1 MTDAMAPARTGGAL
15 AVETLVSAGVDVVFG
30 IHGAHVEAIFQSCF
44 DAGVRIVDTRH
55 EAAAGHAAEGYAR
68 VARRLGVAI
77 ATAGPGFTNIVTSM
91 ANAAV
96 DRTPVLY
103 IVGAAQLDDPESNS
117 LQSGLDQ
124 LAVAAPIVKWAHR
137 VARTADVSRLVAQAI
152 RVATAAPTGP
162 VYLEIPIDVMNGT
175 ADVPAFP
182 AQCMADPAPAGL
194 ETIRQILRLLGEA
207 ARPLIL
213 AGGPVYRGG
222 GEGALRSLAER
233 LGIPVFADFE
243 ALGALPC
250 SNALFGGTLW
260 QLPRLDPA
268 VQPDLVLAL
277 GVRFGWDAPGFRARL
292 QPGVIHVEADAA
304 EIGRLGPVVMG
315 VVADPAA
322 TLVALCEAV
331 DDDTVNDRGEW
342 ASAIRRQRDAM
353 QLAIRR
359 SPIGEGIH
367 PVAAALAIRDAAGSD
382 AVVVA
387 DGAFTKHWLDDVVA
401 PERSGSYITHGRLG
415 AMGIGHGM
423 AIGAQV
429 AAPDRPVV
437 LVTGDGSAGF
447 NIAEFDT
454 MVRHDLPIT
463 VVIMNNKSWGASRV
477 LQKVESGRLVGT
489 GLGNARYDQVM
500 SAFGGDGYRVAELSE
515 LDVVLRQ
522 AIASRRPACIE
533 IAISDE
539 DEIPPAMLS
548 AMTR

>member
-1 MTDAMAPARTGGAL
+1 MTNEVPQTRTGGAL
-15 AVETLVSAGVDVVFG
+15 AVETLVSAGVEVVFG
-30 IHGAHVEAIFQSCF
+30 LHGAHVEAIFQSCF

-68 VARRLGVAI
+68 VGRRLGVAI

-103 IVGAAQLDDPESNS
+103 LVGAAPLDDPESNC
-117 LQSGLDQ
+117 LQSGIDQ

-137 VARTADVSRLVAQAI
+137 VARTADVARLVAQAI

-175 ADVPAFP
+175 AEVPAFP
-182 AQCMADPAPAGL
+182 SQRMAQPAPASA
-194 ETIRQILRLLGEA
+194 ETNRQILQVLSEA

-213 AGGPVYRGG
+213 AGGPVYHGG
-222 GEGALRSLAER
+222 GEGALVCLAER

-250 SNALFGGTLW
+250 SHPLFGGTLW
-260 QLPRLDPA
+260 QLPRLKPEN
-268 VQPDLVLAL
+268 QPDVVLAL
-277 GVRFGWDAPGFRARL
+277 GVRFGWDAPGFRAML
-292 QPGVIHVEADAA
+292 QPAIIHVDVDAA

-322 TLVALCEAV
+322 TLVALGEAA
-331 DDDTVNDRGEW
+331 DDKKVEGRSEW
-342 ASAIRRQRDAM
+342 GTAIRH
-353 QLAIRR
+353 QLEATRLATRR
-359 SPIGEGIH
+359 LPNGKGIH
-367 PVAAALAIRDAAGSD
+367 PVSAALAIRDAAGSD
-382 AVVVA
+382 AVIVA
-387 DGAFTKHWLDDVVA
+387 DGAFTKHWLDDVAA

-415 AMGIGHGM
+415 AMGIGHGLS
-423 AIGAQV
+423 IGAQV
-429 AAPDRPVV
+429 AAPDRPIVV
-437 LVTGDGSAGF
+437 VTGDGSAGF

-454 MVRHDLPIT
+454 MVRHALPIT
-463 VVIMNNKSWGASRV
+463 VVVMNNKAWGASLV
-477 LQKVESGRLVGT
+477 LQKVRSGRAVGT

-500 SAFGGDGYRVAELSE
+500 AAFGGDGYRVTELAEL
-515 LDVVLRQ
+515 DGTLRR
-522 AIASRRPACIE
+522 AIASGRPACVE

-539 DEIPPAMLS
+539 DEFPPAMLS

>member
-1 MTDAMAPARTGGAL
+1 MTTATTGARTGGAL
-15 AVETLVSAGVDVVFG
+15 AVETLVSAGVEVVFG
-30 IHGAHVEAIFQSCF
+30 LHGAHLEAIFQSCV

-68 VARRLGVAI
+68 VGRRLGVAI

-103 IVGAAQLDDPESNS
+103 IVGAAPLDDPESNC
-117 LQSGLDQ
+117 LQSGIDQ

-137 VARTADVSRLVAQAI
+137 VARTADVARLVAQAI

-182 AQCMADPAPAGL
+182 AQRIEQPAPAGD
-194 ETIRQILRLLGEA
+194 ETIRQILQMLGSA

-213 AGGPVYRGG
+213 AGGPVYHGG
-222 GEGALRSLAER
+222 GEGALVGLAER

-250 SNALFGGTLW
+250 SHPLFGGTLW
-260 QLPRLDPA
+260 QLPRLKPEN
-268 VQPDLVLAL
+268 QPDVVLAL
-277 GVRFGWDAPGFRARL
+277 GVRFGWDAPGFRAML
-292 QPGVIHVEADAA
+292 QPGIIHVEVDAA

-322 TLVALCEAV
+322 TLVGLCEAADGTRV
-331 DDDTVNDRGEW
+331 DRREW
-342 ASAIRRQRDAM
+342 GAAIRH
-353 QLAIRR
+353 QLEATRLATRR
-359 SPIGEGIH
+359 LPNGEGIH
-367 PVAAALAIRDAAGSD
+367 PVSAALAIRDAAGSD
-382 AVVVA
+382 AVIVA
-387 DGAFTKHWLDDVVA
+387 DGAFTKHWLDDVAA

-415 AMGIGHGM
+415 AMGIGHGL

-429 AAPDRPVV
+429 AAPDRPIIV
-437 LVTGDGSAGF
+437 VTGDGSAGF

-454 MVRHDLPIT
+454 MVRHALPIT
-463 VVIMNNKSWGASRV
+463 VVVMNNKAWGASLV
-477 LQKVESGRLVGT
+477 LQKVQSGRAVGT

-500 SAFGGDGYRVAELSE
+500 AAFGGDGYRVTELAEL
-515 LDVVLRQ
+515 DGTLRR
-522 AIASRRPACIE
+522 AIASGRPACVE

-539 DEIPPAMLS
+539 DEFPPAMLS